1 MDEQSQ
7 RTLTRRVVLG
17 FFIAGLLLLS
27 YQVLQFFLVPVAWA
41 GILAFVTW
49 PLHARLVRAAP
60 NLRNLTA
67 LAMTIA
73 LAAAFVVPV
82 IWLVAVIKTDF
93 WAAYLMLRD
102 EYSIEKLHLPEFIR
116 AIPWFGDQLQG
127 LLDRLAGDREAL
139 RNQMLVWMEPWLGKI
154 GVLAGNLTHMV
165 ANMGLALLT
174 VFFFYR
180 DGAVLAHQFG
190 RVLRLF
196 VGRRAQR
203 YVRAIGDTTKAVVY
217 GIVLTAIAQGTLAG
231 LGYWVAGMRA
241 PALLG
246 GITALVALVPFGTPF
261 VWGSAGIWL
270 LVAGETVAGIGLL
283 LWGALVVSSVDNLIR
298 PLVIS
303 SATRIPFLLVMFG
316 VIGGLVAFGPVGLFL
331 GPVVLA
337 VLLAVWQEWLEGARP
352 PIEPERASEGTS
364 AAPIVKT
371 APMPPE
377 QAG

>member
-17 FFIAGLLLLS
+17 IFIAGLLVLS

-49 PLHARLVRAAP
+49 PLYARLVQAAP
-60 NLRNLTA
+60 NLPNLTA
-67 LAMTIA
+67 LAMTVA
-73 LAAAFVVPV
+73 LAAAFVMPV
-82 IWLVAVIKTDF
+82 VWLVAVIKTDF

-102 EYSIEKLHLPEFIR
+102 EFSIEKMRVPDFIR
-116 AIPWFGDQLQG
+116 AIPWLGDQLQS
-127 LLDRLAGDREAL
+127 LLDRLAGDREAM
-139 RNQMLVWMEPWLGKI
+139 RNQVLVWMEPWLGKI
-154 GVLAGNLTHMV
+154 GVIAGNLTHMV

-180 DGAVLAHQFG
+180 DGVVLAHQFG

-231 LGYWVAGMRA
+231 LGYWVAGLRA

-246 GITALVALVPFGTPF
+246 GVTALIALVPFGTPF
-261 VWGSAGIWL
+261 AWGTAGVWL
-270 LVAGETVAGIGLL
+270 LMTGETVAGIGLL
-283 LWGALVVSSVDNLIR
+283 LWGGLVVSSVDNLIR

-337 VLLAVWQEWLEGARP
+337 VLLAVWHEWLEGARP
-352 PIEPERASEGTS
+352 MSIASDGDASS
-364 AAPIVKT
+364 AKVPVAKDAT
-371 APMPPE
+371 LPPE

>member
-7 RTLTRRVVLG
+7 RTLTRRAVLG
-17 FFIAGLLLLS
+17 IFIAGLLVLS

-60 NLRNLTA
+60 SLPNLTA
-67 LAMTIA
+67 LAMTVA
-73 LAAAFVVPV
+73 LAAAFVMPV
-82 IWLVAVIKTDF
+82 VWLVAVIKTDF

-102 EYSIEKLHLPEFIR
+102 EFSIEKLRVPDFIR
-116 AIPWFGDQLQG
+116 AIPWLGDQLQS
-127 LLDRLAGDREAL
+127 LLDRLAGDREAM
-139 RNQMLVWMEPWLGKI
+139 RNQVLVWMEPWLGKI
-154 GVLAGNLTHMV
+154 GVIAGNLTHMV

-180 DGAVLAHQFG
+180 DGVVLAHQFG

-231 LGYWVAGMRA
+231 LGYWVAGLRA

-246 GITALVALVPFGTPF
+246 GVTALIALVPFGTPF
-261 VWGSAGIWL
+261 AWGTAGVWL
-270 LVAGETVAGIGLL
+270 LMTGETVAGIGLL
-283 LWGALVVSSVDNLIR
+283 LWGGLVVSSVDNLIR

-337 VLLAVWQEWLEGARP
+337 VLLAVWHEWLEGARP
-352 PIEPERASEGTS
+352 MSVASGEDAS
-364 AAPIVKT
+364 AAQVSVAKDAT
-371 APMPPE
+371 LPPE